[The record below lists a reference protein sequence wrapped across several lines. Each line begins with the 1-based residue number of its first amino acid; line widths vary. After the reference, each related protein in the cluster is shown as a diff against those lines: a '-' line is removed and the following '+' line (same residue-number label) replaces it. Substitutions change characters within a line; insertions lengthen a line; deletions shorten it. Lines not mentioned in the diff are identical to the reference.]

1 MRNDMFRIFTGTVC
15 IFVALCSTAYGTTS
29 EVMVQTPTMQRALT
43 TVDGTLK
50 TTGIQNR
57 LTGKV
62 LQTRGPEFVITY
74 ADGQTVT
81 SDDFELR
88 TLDRTETG
96 AIAKLHNAALSLTAE
111 ITYTG
116 GKQLWAYKQIQFIN
130 TGKEALLLRTV
141 ELEHLKVAGEK
152 ITFAVKNTFP
162 HLSDWGQPVYTES
175 LWIGAEFPATK
186 SSVTEDGY
194 IFLRHHPGFEIAPG
208 ESYQTKR
215 AVMGGAESGKANV
228 KQSFMD
234 YVATLPQKQP
244 APQMSL
250 YWNGYLIV
258 NTRTNYSEGVLT
270 PSRIDR
276 AQKQFDSMK
285 RMKEETGFNF
295 SSFTYDVPF
304 YRNDGLFVPME
315 PDTWKK
321 TSDALASIG
330 TDVGFWASFS
340 CIYTSSTHDWGKTQG
355 YELQHNRAYCLAGP
369 IYYAAIKKRMED
381 IVREHNMASV
391 NFDGMYWGQG
401 VGCNEPGHGHLVGKG
416 DEAGVFSTERVVEN
430 ELAIYESLREINPEI
445 LIDFFVCAE
454 WASPWWLVQVDGV
467 HTVVG
472 DTVAAGIPSPWVRDE
487 LITVRD
493 IQVFEEHRRVER
505 QFPLWAEDLYGTQVR
520 ADTLIDNVFIK
531 GEAYSERWEDEFV
544 MALPGRGATA
554 VSLISGDMPTLEESR
569 GGLKFL
575 GEVAN
580 WTKANEGIYSD
591 YRLIGG
597 EPKDRELYGYS
608 HGDSKGRAV
617 VVLRN
622 PFINAEDYPLVLDE
636 SLGLTPTD
644 EKLYVNVVYP
654 YRKTYEKVSFGAK
667 VKIPAQDYAVMMLEV
682 LTESRQLKELTPA
695 GRWTVDESNSL
706 VVLDESVLD
715 ETPKGRLTLKSRDGA
730 FHLEGD
736 VTVPS
741 TAVGGQI
748 QLMLGTISGNPVT
761 KPVVLIDGKEV
772 EVIFHERLGEV
783 ITQNW
788 ALINVPVGKHAIDIE
803 LVCSTLENEARIG
816 AWLVAN
822 YKLTGQVTDQQGP
835 EVGRPFPVY
844 NADEDRRMTKLFAP
858 TDLTLPF
865 RFDPIPEGQSVYV
878 SDMRGRCTETQVG
891 DMVFGW
897 DHSSLL
903 WYASA
908 VRIKDKLYDKG
919 IAFHAPGLATF
930 DIDGQFK
937 RFVADVGMLD
947 MPKPAKFGKVFT
959 GTSEFIVEGDG
970 KELFRSAVMTEGDSA
985 LPISVDISGVKILT
999 LRSSDGGDGLNGDHV
1014 TWGDARV
1021 ER

>member
-1 MRNDMFRIFTGTVC
+1 MFRILTSAVC
-15 IFVALCSTAYGTTS
+15 IFVVLCLTACGSIS
-29 EVMVQTPTMQRALT
+29 EVTVQTPALRRALT
-43 TVDGTLK
+43 EVDGTLK
-50 TTGIQNR
+50 TTEIQNR
-57 LTGKV
+57 LTGEV

-74 ADGQTVT
+74 ADGQTVS
-81 SDDFELR
+81 SDDFEFR
-88 TLDRTETG
+88 SLDRTETG
-96 AIAKLHNAALSLTAE
+96 VIAKLHSAALSLTAE

-116 GKQLWAYKQIQFIN
+116 GEQLWAYKQIQFIN
-130 TGKEALLLRTV
+130 TGKDALLLRTV
-141 ELEHLKVAGEK
+141 ELEHLKVVGEE
-152 ITFAVKNTFP
+152 ITFAVDKTFP

-175 LWIGAEFPATK
+175 LWVGMEFPAAK

-215 AVMGGAESGKANV
+215 TVMGGAELGKAKV

-430 ELAIYESLREINPEI
+430 QFAIYESLREINPEI

-520 ADTLIDNVFIK
+520 ADTLIDNVFMK

-544 MALPGRGATA
+544 MATPGRGATA
-554 VSLISGDMPTLEESR
+554 VSLISGDMPTLENSR

-591 YRLIGG
+591 YHLLGG
-597 EPKDRELYGYS
+597 EPKKRELYGYS
-608 HGDSKGRAV
+608 HSDHNGRAV
-617 VVLRN
+617 VALRN
-622 PFINAEDYPLVLDE
+622 PFIIADDFPLVIDA

-654 YRKTYEKVSFGAK
+654 YRKTYEKVSFGDT
-667 VKIPAQDYAVMMLEV
+667 VNIPVQDYQVMMLEV
-682 LTESRQLKELTPA
+682 LTESRQFKDLSSA
-695 GRWTVDESNSL
+695 GRWNVDESGQL
-706 VVLDESVLD
+706 VSYNDSVLAD
-715 ETPKGRLTLKSRDGA
+715 TPTGQLKLEARGEA
-730 FHLEGD
+730 LHLQGQ
-736 VTVPS
+736 VTVPT

-748 QLMLGTISGNPVT
+748 QLMLETVVGNPVT
-761 KPVVLIDGKEV
+761 KPAVLVDGKKV
-772 EVIFHERLGEV
+772 EIIFHERLGEV
-783 ITQNW
+783 IPQNW
-788 ALINVPVGKHAIDIE
+788 ALIDVPPGTHEIDIE
-803 LVCSTLENEARIG
+803 LVCSTPENKASIG
-816 AWLVAN
+816 AWMVAN
-822 YKLTGQVTDQQGP
+822 YKLAGQVTGKQGP
-835 EVGRPFPVY
+835 EAGRLFPVY
-844 NADEDRRMTKLFAP
+844 AADEDRRMTTLLAP
-858 TDLTLPF
+858 VERQLPF

-878 SDMRGRCTETQVG
+878 SDLRGRCTETQVG

-903 WYASA
+903 WYASV
-908 VRIKDKLYDKG
+908 VRIKDELYDKG

-930 DIDGQFK
+930 DIDGQFR

-947 MPKPAKFGKVFT
+947 MPKPAKFGKEFT

-970 KELFRSAVMTEGDSA
+970 KELFRSAVMKEGDSA

>member
-1 MRNDMFRIFTGTVC
+1 MFRILTSAVC
-15 IFVALCSTAYGTTS
+15 IFVVLCLTACGSIS
-29 EVMVQTPTMQRALT
+29 EVTVQTPALRRALT
-43 TVDGTLK
+43 EVDGTLK
-50 TTGIQNR
+50 TTEIQNR
-57 LTGKV
+57 LTGEV

-74 ADGQTVT
+74 ADGQTVS
-81 SDDFELR
+81 SDDFEFR
-88 TLDRTETG
+88 SLDRTETG
-96 AIAKLHNAALSLTAE
+96 VIAKLHSAALSLTAE

-116 GKQLWAYKQIQFIN
+116 GEQLWAYKQIQFIN

-194 IFLRHHPGFEIAPG
+194 IFLRHHPGIEIAPG

-234 YVATLPQKQP
+234 YVTTLPQRQP

-430 ELAIYESLREINPEI
+430 QFAIYESLREINPEI

-454 WASPWWLVQVDGV
+454 WASPWWLTQVDGV

-487 LITVRD
+487 LITARD

-520 ADTLIDNVFIK
+520 ADTLIDNVFMK

-544 MALPGRGATA
+544 MATPGRGAIA
-554 VSLISGDMPTLEESR
+554 ASLLSGDMPTLENSR
-569 GGLKFL
+569 GGLKFF

-580 WTKANEGIYSD
+580 WTKANETIYSD
-591 YRLIGG
+591 YHLLGG
-597 EPKDRELYGYS
+597 EPKERELYGYS
-608 HGDSKGRAV
+608 HSDHEGRALV
-617 VVLRN
+617 ALRN
-622 PFINAEDYPLVLDE
+622 PFITAGDFPLVIDE

-654 YRKTYEKVSFGAK
+654 YRKTYEKVSFGDT
-667 VKIPAQDYAVMMLEV
+667 VNIPVQDYQVMMLEV
-682 LTESRQLKELTPA
+682 LAESRQFKELSSAGRWNVDESGQLVTYDDSVLADTPA
-695 GRWTVDESNSL
+695 GELKLEARGDSL
-706 VVLDESVLD
+706 HLQGQVSVPA
-715 ETPKGRLTLKSRDGA
+715 TG
-730 FHLEGD
+730 
-736 VTVPS
+736 
-741 TAVGGQI
+741 VGGQI
-748 QLMLGTISGNPVT
+748 QLMLETIAGNPVT
-761 KPVVLIDGKEV
+761 KPVAWIDGKKV

-783 ITQNW
+783 IPQNW
-788 ALINVPVGKHAIDIE
+788 ALIDVPPGKHAIDIE
-803 LVCSTLENEARIG
+803 LVCSTPENKARIG
-816 AWLVAN
+816 AWMVAN
-822 YKLTGQVTDQQGP
+822 YKLAGQVTRKKGP
-835 EVGRPFPVY
+835 EAGRLFPVFA
-844 NADEDRRMTKLFAP
+844 ADEDRRMTTLLAP
-858 TDLTLPF
+858 VERQLPF

-878 SDMRGRCTETQVG
+878 SDLRGRCTETQVG

-903 WYASA
+903 WYASV
-908 VRIKDKLYDKG
+908 VRIKDELYDKG

-930 DIDGQFK
+930 DIDGQFR

-947 MPKPAKFGKVFT
+947 MPKPAKFGKVFN

-970 KELFRSAVMTEGDSA
+970 KELFRSAIMREGDSA